1 MGMFAR
7 VRWRLLGWN
16 TLVIMLLVVLVG
28 AAVYASLARSL
39 SAEVDRTL
47 AATGDTTAQRLHEHG
62 DAGYHFEQQGYSG
75 GDFALVLGADGQS
88 LANPQ
93 GVDLA
98 AWSRELASDPTTR
111 YRTVS
116 LGDDRPIRLY
126 IRPVPGP
133 RTPPEMLV
141 VGQSTGAQEETL
153 ERLLVLLLAG
163 GGLGL
168 LLALAGAWFLA
179 GRALLPIQHAFRR
192 QREFVADAAHE
203 LRTPLTVLRAA
214 TEMLEQRRAE
224 SLAANGA
231 LFDDV
236 RAEITR
242 LEHLT
247 GDLLSLA
254 RSDLEPVELAVADVD
269 LRALLADAVR
279 RAIPLAGERG
289 ISLAY
294 AGDDE
299 PLVIEA
305 DPDRLHQVAMIVL
318 DNAIKYT
325 PAGGRITVAA
335 GRRGGEAVAT
345 IRDTGEGIPAEH
357 LPRLFDRFYRADHAR
372 SRAHGG
378 TGLGLA
384 IAQSLVHAHGGQI
397 AVTSSAGDGTTVRI
411 QLPIDGSGGSLGDRV
426 VRRPWRIASGP
437 APE

>member
-1 MGMFAR
+1 MFAR

-16 TLVIMLLVVLVG
+16 TLVLVLLVVTIG
-28 AAVYASLARSL
+28 AALYASLARSL
-39 SAEVDRTL
+39 DAEVDHTL
-47 AATGDTTAQRLHEHG
+47 AATGGATAQHLHEHG
-62 DAGYHFEQQGYSG
+62 DATFDFGREGYSG
-75 GDFALVLGADGQS
+75 GDFALVLGAGGQV

-93 GVDLA
+93 GVALGEWAAQLA
-98 AWSRELASDPTTR
+98 GGPTPR
-111 YRTVS
+111 YRTIS
-116 LGDDRPIRLY
+116 LTDDTPIRLY
-126 IRPVPGP
+126 ILPVPGLQAP
-133 RTPPEMLV
+133 AETLI
-141 VGQSTGAQEETL
+141 VGQSVAAQQAAL
-153 ERLLVLLLAG
+153 HRLLVLLLSG

-179 GRALLPIQHAFRR
+179 GRALLPIQQAFRR

-214 TEMLEQRRAE
+214 TDLLQQRRAE
-224 SLAANGA
+224 PLAAHGD
-231 LFDDV
+231 LLDDV
-236 RAEITR
+236 RAEIAH
-242 LEHLT
+242 LERLT
-247 GDLLSLA
+247 GDLLALA
-254 RSDLEPVELAVADVD
+254 RSDLETVELAVADVD

-279 RAIPLAGERG
+279 RATPLAGERG
-289 ISLAY
+289 IALAY

-325 PAGGRITVAA
+325 PTGGRITVAA
-335 GRRGGEAVAT
+335 GRRGGVAVAT
-345 IRDTGEGIPAEH
+345 IRDTGEGISAEH

-372 SRAHGG
+372 SRAHRG

-411 QLPIDGSGGSLGDRV
+411 QLPIGGSGGSIVNRA
-426 VRRPWRIASGP
+426 VRRPWRIAGGP